1 MRQTF
6 QQWVSRTDDLKVEHI
21 DGEKGRLR
29 LYYLVSMAD
38 PKVIYQHL
46 LPNLQQLD
54 FETVTMPDI
63 ERKIGIT
70 VDHRLTNQEQVI
82 EHLLL
87 GNAYIHL
94 DQAAYGLFFP
104 SDGTQKR
111 QIGPPENETNILGPQ
126 NAFVES
132 LETNLSLIRK
142 YIKSPR
148 LSYERLVIGETAP
161 VEVGLLYMEGI
172 TNVDNVQTLRQ
183 RIQELKVDGV
193 IDVSILGQYIKDNE
207 FSMFP
212 QLVLTERP
220 DRTVAGLMQG
230 QVAVLLQGSPKAML
244 GPVTFSQLFQA
255 SEDSYFRWS
264 IASFLRLL
272 RSVAI
277 CVALLL
283 TPFYV
288 AILTFHYE
296 MIPADLLI
304 SLAQSRSRVPFPPL
318 MEAII
323 LEGIIELL
331 REAGARLPTKI
342 GQTIGIVG
350 GIVIGQAIVQ
360 AGFTSNILI
369 IIVALGAL
377 SSFSSPNYSLGAAIR
392 VLRFPIILLAGFWG
406 GFGIAIG
413 VSLLVTH
420 LLRLTSLG
428 RPYLQPVYPFRIADL
443 KDSFIRVPITF
454 FGLRPQL
461 YRPTD
466 DFRFD
471 PAKARRMEDI
481 DE

>member
-6 QQWVSRTDDLKVEHI
+6 QQWVSRTGDLKVEHI

-29 LYYLVSMAD
+29 LYYLVSMAEQ
-38 PKVIYQHL
+38 KVIYQHL
-46 LPNLQQLD
+46 IPNLQQLD

-63 ERKIGIT
+63 ERKIGLT

-87 GNAYIHL
+87 GNIYIHL
-94 DQAAYGLFFP
+94 DGAAYGLFFP
-104 SDGTQKR
+104 SNGTQTR
-111 QIGPPENETNILGPQ
+111 QITPPENETNILGPQ

-148 LSYERLVIGETAP
+148 LSYERMVIGETAP

-183 RIQELKVDGV
+183 RIQELKVDSV
-193 IDVSILGQYIKDNE
+193 IDVSILSQYIKDNE

-220 DRTVAGLMQG
+220 DRTAAGLLQG

-244 GPVTFSQLFQA
+244 GPVTFIQLFQA
-255 SEDSYFRWS
+255 TEDSYFRWS

-272 RSVAI
+272 RTLAI
-277 CVALLL
+277 FFALLL

-296 MIPADLLI
+296 VIPADLLI

-323 LEGIIELL
+323 MEGIIELL

-392 VLRFPIILLAGFWG
+392 VLRFPIILMAGLWG
-406 GFGIAIG
+406 GLGIAIG
-413 VSLLVTH
+413 VSFLVTH
-420 LLRLTSLG
+420 LLRITSLG
-428 RPYLQPVYPFRIADL
+428 RPYLQPVYPLRITDL
-443 KDSFIRVPITF
+443 KDSIIRAPITF

-461 YRPTD
+461 FRPTD

-471 PAKARRMEDI
+471 PAKARQMEDI